1 MVFLEVDGF
10 EGLELLDRGGFGM
23 VYRATRSSTG
33 GVVAIKVLD
42 PAQAGG
48 DAELLERRLRREI
61 AALVQLKGHP
71 NVVQVEEVVSTP
83 GGPGIV
89 MEFMDGGTVVGPDTP
104 PMSAVESAAVG
115 AGIASALAAAHDV
128 GIVHRDVK
136 PKNMLKNSFGQ
147 VKLCDFG
154 IAAIVKSSEFATR
167 TTSLSVQYA
176 SPEEL
181 DEAPDIGPPTDVYS
195 LGASLY
201 HLWRG
206 KPPSFRAGRSG
217 EPVPTPDGGHP
228 APADARMA
236 AFIDNCMQVEPA
248 LRPTAQSAQ
257 RALLDLA
264 NASGPPPP
272 PVVIPP
278 GSHTEVRPP
287 PLPITGDPPPSVT
300 PQTEPAGGTRRR
312 RSLVLLSVILLVALG
327 LGGLL
332 LFAGGG
338 AESDEGASDSVTA
351 ATGAAAIEDVAAA
364 PSATVAATSPPTAPS
379 VEETDPPATAATVTT
394 APPPTTSVPPPSTSP
409 PPTAPPPTAPPPN
422 PSLLA
427 LTSLNDQVAAD
438 SPVVAGILESWVP
451 QLSAKQLGTPWEGV
465 IYGYPEI
472 WSEHQF
478 LRSYYN
484 VVLVEG
490 GRYNFEID
498 GEQMAGWYITLVAE
512 PFFSSDGALN
522 WCRAAGID
530 RNNCAA
536 KFISDIYGAE
546 QSLVLQPR

>member
-1 MVFLEVDGF
+1 
-10 EGLELLDRGGFGM
+10 M

-89 MEFMDGGTVVGPDTP
+89 MEFMDGGAVIGPDTP
-104 PMSAVESAAVG
+104 PMSVVESATIG
-115 AGIASALAAAHDV
+115 AGIASALAAAHGV

-136 PKNMLKNSFGQ
+136 PKNMLKNNFGQ

-206 KPPSFRAGRSG
+206 SPPSFRAGRWG
-217 EPVPTPDGGHP
+217 EPAPTPDGGHP
-228 APADARMA
+228 AQADAKMA
-236 AFIDNCMQVEPA
+236 AFIDNCMQIEPA
-248 LRPTAQSAQ
+248 LRPTAQSAH
-257 RALLDLA
+257 RALLNLA
-264 NASGPPPP
+264 DTSGTRPP
-272 PVVIPP
+272 PVLIPP

-287 PLPITGDPPPSVT
+287 PLPITTDPPPPVT
-300 PQTEPAGGTRRR
+300 PHPEPASGMRHRTP
-312 RSLVLLSVILLVALG
+312 LVIVLVTLLVALG

-338 AESDEGASDSVTA
+338 AESGEGANDSVA
-351 ATGAAAIEDVAAA
+351 AANEASAIEDVAAD
-364 PSATVAATSPPTAPS
+364 PTATVAATSPATALS
-379 VEETDPPATAATVTT
+379 VAESDPPATAAPVTAAAPPPTTAPPTT
-394 APPPTTSVPPPSTSP
+394 APPPS
-409 PPTAPPPTAPPPN
+409 TAPPPTAPPPTLPPD

-427 LTSLNDQVAAD
+427 FNTLNDQVAAD
-438 SPVVAGILESWVP
+438 TPVVAGILEAWVP
-451 QLSAKQLGTPWEGV
+451 QLSAKELGTEWEG
-465 IYGYPEI
+465 ITYGYLDI
-472 WSEHQF
+472 WSEHEI
-478 LRSYYN
+478 LRAYYN

-490 GRYNFEID
+490 SRYNFELG

-512 PFFSSDGALN
+512 PFFTAEGALD
-522 WCRAAGID
+522 WCRFFGFD

-536 KFISDIYGAE
+536 KFLSDVLGAE
-546 QSLVLQPR
+546 HSLVLQPS